1 MAQRRCAAAPWR
13 PAAVSHCLTVHQ
25 ASQQLPPPLL
35 PLFPSTFALRNQFYD
50 SSCAGRVFKINVS
63 FLLPSQA
70 VALGASLLFQTHT
83 PREHT
88 QTLTPTP
95 HTHMNIGSE
104 CVPMIKCAALRIR
117 NISFAMH
124 LPMRIRP
131 VSLLLIA
138 HRHRPLWLHLCI
150 DFCIDSI
157 LTNGRILLLYA
168 QCTCLD
174 SALSCGRK

>member
-25 ASQQLPPPLL
+25 ASQHLPLPPLL
-35 PLFPSTFALRNQFYD
+35 PSTFALRNQFYD
-50 SSCAGRVFKINVS
+50 SSCAGRVFKINAT
-63 FLLPSQA
+63 FLITQSSSCT
-70 VALGASLLFQTHT
+70 GSLITISNAHTERKRTHT
-83 PREHT
+83 
-88 QTLTPTP
+88 LP

-124 LPMRIRP
+124 LPRRIRP
-131 VSLLLIA
+131 VFLLLIA

>member
-1 MAQRRCAAAPWR
+1 MHWEP
-13 PAAVSHCLTVHQ
+13 H
-25 ASQQLPPPLL
+25 
-35 PLFPSTFALRNQFYD
+35 YY
-50 SSCAGRVFKINVS
+50 FKRTHREN
-63 FLLPSQA
+63 
-70 VALGASLLFQTHT
+70 THT
-83 PREHT
+83 
-88 QTLTPTP
+88 LTHI

-150 DFCIDSI
+150 DFCIDST
-157 LTNGRILLLYA
+157 LTNGRILLRYA

-174 SALSCGRK
+174 SALSCGRKYVRVYATYSFILHHSSVNKLTTFTVSVCQRIIYVLRKNVD